1 MPLEVGLL
9 VDISITVPDDIAQQ
23 LRRHWSDLPRRAL
36 EALVADAY
44 RHGLLTAEQV
54 RQCLDLPSRFDVDAF
69 LKSAG
74 AYLHYTA
81 EDLEEDSKTLEELL
95 AG

>member
-1 MPLEVGLL
+1 VE
-9 VDISITVPDDIAQQ
+9 ISITVPDDIAQQ
-23 LRRHWSDLPRRAL
+23 LVEQWRDLPRHML
-36 EALVADAY
+36 EAVVADAY
-44 RHGLLTAEQV
+44 RQGLLTRGQV
-54 RQCLDLPSRFDVDAF
+54 QQWLDLPSRDDVDAF

-81 EDLEEDSKTLEELL
+81 EDLEADARTLEELL